1 MQKIAL
7 CLVVLLA
14 IASPVLAQDEIASSV
29 QSPNFLALVVSSL
42 VWSTFAVVISQG
54 ISIFVMWLLGLPPRK
69 LIHEIEDVQ
78 NPAVGALFFIIS
90 FTATIF
96 VGFMTTDG
104 FTPDPSALEGAAWII
119 GGLIIALGYTY
130 VLLELAHRIMGRQPN
145 ESLYGYIQRE
155 IVKEQNAALAFFL
168 GGMATTPFI
177 SVVFQLL

>member
-14 IASPVLAQDEIASSV
+14 VAFPVLAQEDVASSI
-29 QSPNFLALVVSSL
+29 QSPNFVTVVIESL
-42 VWSTFAVVISQG
+42 VWSTFAVVVSQAV
-54 ISIFVMWLLGLPPRK
+54 SIFLMWLLGLPPRK

-78 NPAVGALFFIIS
+78 NPAVGALFFIVS

-96 VGFMTTDG
+96 IGFMTTDG
-104 FTPDPSALEGAAWII
+104 FTPDPSAVEGAAWII
-119 GGLIIALGYTY
+119 GGLILALLYTF
-130 VLLELAHRIMGRQPN
+130 VLLQLAHRLMGRQPN